1 MGEVN
6 LNDFFRKYPEE
17 EIIEIKKF
25 LSETLSDVNDDNME
39 EKADRLGKNKYL
51 KYPEVQYYRV
61 NLLIRL
67 GKIGK
72 AYNIA
77 SNSSFGPLKVI
88 AKELK
93 QKLEGLES
101 KRKLHIDKIVDIFSN
116 LYHVDKTLIV
126 NEINKMLY
134 EDVMDLYDLISNIS
148 SLSDEEK
155 LKKVS
160 NEAYN
165 KFSIIQYIRIITL
178 FNTDKPNNVKK
189 AENLLKSFIDKQ
201 LFQNLIGYYE
211 KMHTAKEVVIEEK
224 TSTENTEVKVETPK
238 KKETKY
244 VTSKNV
250 TIPTKIKVNKNKKK
264 QSQITIEQALF
275 DDILPIETY
284 IYSRMYPPM
293 VSKIILSDEFK
304 MFHQADISKSEMT
317 KLSIVSKKY
326 VQDLKQVYE
335 KQQKAIK
342 AWDFFS
348 ELVSHSI
355 EDKEALLKVIYIIE
369 KFQKLGVER
378 TEIEL
383 PVDVKTYTKYIK

>member
-77 SNSSFGPLKVI
+77 SNSSFEPLKVI

-101 KRKLHIDKIVDIFSN
+101 KRKLYIDKTVDIFSN

-148 SLSDEEK
+148 SLSDEET

-211 KMHTAKEVVIEEK
+211 KMHTAKEVIEEK

-326 VQDLKQVYE
+326 VQDLKEVYE

-378 TEIEL
+378 TGIEL